1 MNEFLAFIFG
11 MPFVILAIYFCY
23 AIVRVIL
30 SLAIWLEAKAKSEQ
44 QKGE

>member
-23 AIVRVIL
+23 ANPWCIM
-30 SLAIWLEAKAKSEQ
+30 KAPL
-44 QKGE
+44 